1 MTSETIADAA
11 AAMIA
16 ARDAIGPCPRLD
28 GDQRPQDQ
36 AEGYAIQDAIIAQR
50 QAAGET
56 LGGWKVGCTT
66 ATMQEMLGIDS
77 PAGGAVMGGN
87 ILTSS
92 AELAASATHNPV
104 VECEIGVRMAS
115 DVPAREGGHDVS
127 SIGDHVAT
135 CFAAIELAEM
145 RYPDRDAMSVP
156 EFIADDFFQRGIVVG
171 PEIADWRKL
180 DLESARGTTTIAGD
194 YKGEGFGRDVMGHP
208 LAALA
213 WLANA
218 LHDRGQQLLAGQVVL
233 TGSLVPAMPIA
244 AGETAVCDVVGLG
257 EARLTIR

>member
-1 MTSETIADAA
+1 MTPESTANAA

-16 ARDAIGPCPRLD
+16 ARDTGGPCPRLD

-50 QAAGET
+50 LDSGEA
-56 LGGWKVGCTT
+56 LGGWKIGCTT

-87 ILTSS
+87 VLTSP
-92 AELAASATHNPV
+92 AEIPASTTHNPV
-104 VECEIGVRMAS
+104 VECEIGVRIAS
-115 DVPAREGGHDVS
+115 DVPAREGGHDAN
-127 SIGDHVAT
+127 SIGEHVAT

-145 RYPDRDAMSVP
+145 RYAERDIMGVP
-156 EFIADDFFQRGIVVG
+156 EFIADDFFQRGVVVG
-171 PEIADWRKL
+171 PEVADWRNV
-180 DLESARGTTTIAGD
+180 DLLSARGTTTIAGD

-208 LAALA
+208 FAALA

-218 LHDRGQQLLAGQVVL
+218 LHDRGHQLLAGQVVL

-244 AGETAVCDVVGLG
+244 RGETAVCDVMGLG
-257 EARLTIR
+257 GARLTLL